1 MPNVI
6 RKIASWGA
14 LQDSNK
20 VSQFIHSDMAAFF
33 FLVFTKILSNI
44 RGIER
49 KYNPRTQR
57 FSLSSK

>member
-33 FLVFTKILSNI
+33 LVFTKILSNI

-49 KYNPRTQR
+49 KYKPRTQR
-57 FSLSSK
+57 FSLISK